1 MPYEYSCV
9 ICSKKVN
16 RKNKSSH
23 LFSSS
28 HSQDI
33 WNAILKRKEMFN
45 LWINSLS
52 TKNPL
57 IIPSI
62 LFSGSSYKICLACNS
77 LNQSLP
83 TFCGCPC
90 GDMAQNAKLIKDILD
105 TKTFKENPKFQKSVA
120 TEPMVKYSQTEG
132 GEDIKILQ
140 KENAKLKTQIHN
152 LEIDSKIIEASESNS
167 DALNHVLS
175 HLQETNLELML
186 KMMREIKQYFPVA
199 YENQKKQFGTEW
211 DESLMEE
218 TAELPYLFPS
228 IE

>member
-1 MPYEYSCV
+1 
-9 ICSKKVN
+9 
-16 RKNKSSH
+16 
-23 LFSSS
+23 
-28 HSQDI
+28 
-33 WNAILKRKEMFN
+33 
-45 LWINSLS
+45 
-52 TKNPL
+52 
-57 IIPSI
+57 
-62 LFSGSSYKICLACNS
+62 
-77 LNQSLP
+77 
-83 TFCGCPC
+83 
-90 GDMAQNAKLIKDILD
+90 MAQNAKLIKDILD

>member
-9 ICSKKVN
+9 ICSKKVS
-16 RKNKSSH
+16 RQNKIKH

-57 IIPSI
+57 VIPSI

-105 TKTFKENPKFQKSVA
+105 TKTFKENPKFQKSVD
-120 TEPMVKYSQTEG
+120 TEPMNIACQTE
-132 GEDIKILQ
+132 EDSNTLK

-152 LEIDSKIIEASESNS
+152 LEIDAKIIEASESNS
-167 DALNHVLS
+167 DALNHILS
-175 HLQETNLELML
+175 HLQETNLEEML
-186 KMMREIKQYFPVA
+186 KLMREIKQYFPVA
-199 YENQKKQFGTEW
+199 YENQKKQFGSEW

-218 TAELPYLFPS
+218 TAELPYLFPT
-228 IE
+228 ID